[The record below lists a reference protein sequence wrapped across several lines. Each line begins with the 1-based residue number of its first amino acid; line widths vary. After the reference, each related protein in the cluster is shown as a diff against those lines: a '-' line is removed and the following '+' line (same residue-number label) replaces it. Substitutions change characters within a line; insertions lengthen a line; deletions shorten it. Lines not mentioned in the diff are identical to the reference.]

1 MRAREGEDRTPDS
14 HGDGDADGDPDP
26 GRGDDHID
34 FRRGVFRGQV
44 VGKMIVN
51 HGPRRPERSERSGRP
66 ERPELPGRPGPC
78 TLPMAQPGFT
88 GRAAELAALE
98 ARLCPPADPAPDTP
112 VVCVVTG
119 LGGMGKTALALK
131 AAHRARKEGW
141 FTGGALFLD
150 LAGYDDHPVT
160 PTRAVTSLLH
170 ALGDGDVRLGSEP
183 VGHFGEEVHQLDAYR
198 SRLAALADAGRR
210 VLLVLDNVSDSAQVS
225 PLLPASGL
233 HCVLITTRECHESL
247 TAVELPLGPLSPD
260 DSVRLIAPAV
270 RRRTAAADG
279 WTPEETE
286 AVRELTR
293 LCGRMPLALRI
304 ATALL
309 HRRRVG
315 DPLPSLVGELRA
327 AADPTRVLTSRGVDE
342 YGRVLEL
349 APVFDMSFRRLPRDR
364 ARSLCAL
371 AQVPFADFSTETAVV
386 ATGRPR
392 SEALELLDDLVGA
405 HLITGE
411 EPGDGFPGRWRIHD
425 LVRGYASALAV
436 EDPTLVEE
444 GGRARR
450 RIRDHYRTKTEA
462 ACRRLR
468 AAPPA
473 NPQPGPPT
481 DPLPSSLS
489 GALSAPSSGPS
500 PAPSSDPLSD
510 PSSGPSSDSPSDP
523 SSDSSFGSSSGP
535 LSDFSFASS
544 SGAVPD
550 PSPDPSFDS
559 SSDLSSDSSSG
570 PLSDFSSGPFE
581 ERAEAVAWLD
591 AERVNLVAATQW
603 PDELDPD
610 CTVALALHLAE
621 FLRERRFFEDWVA
634 VGRAAR
640 ERARKSP
647 DRYAEAAVCNHL
659 GNALLRADRSE
670 EAVEPLVHAADLFH
684 ALGDATGEGIA
695 WNNLGLAQRRSG
707 LLHESAATHRRARD
721 RFRDTGDVSHEGRAW
736 HNLGLVLD
744 TLGRYDEAAAT
755 LRRACVLHH
764 ATGNRF
770 LHGDSLNSLG
780 CVLHAAGRTD
790 LAVAALRECLRIR
803 RDDDNWHAT
812 SLTWNNLAR
821 VLDGTGRTA
830 EAAHARSRADE
841 AAARAGTTTASYGH
855 HH

>member
-1 MRAREGEDRTPDS
+1 MRAGEGDDRTPDS
-14 HGDGDADGDPDP
+14 RGGGGGDPFP

-51 HGPRRPERSERSGRP
+51 HGPRRPERPERSERSGRP
-66 ERPELPGRPGPC
+66 EQPELPERPGPC

-98 ARLCPPADPAPDTP
+98 ARLCPPVDPAPDTP

-170 ALGDGDVRLGSEP
+170 ALGDGDARLGSEP

-210 VLLVLDNVSDSAQVS
+210 VLLVLDNVSESAQVS

-270 RRRTAAADG
+270 RRRTAADG

-342 YGRVLEL
+342 YGRVLAL

-392 SEALELLDDLVGA
+392 SEALELLDDLVSA

-450 RIRDHYRTKTEA
+450 RIRDHYRAKTEA

-468 AAPPA
+468 ATPPD

-481 DPLPSSLS
+481 GPLPSSLS
-489 GALSAPSSGPS
+489 GALSGPLSDSSPG
-500 PAPSSDPLSD
+500 PSSDFSFDSSSGALSGALSD
-510 PSSGPSSDSPSDP
+510 PSSDPSFDSPSDP
-523 SSDSSFGSSSGP
+523 SSDSSSFGPSSGPLPDFLSRPSSGP
-535 LSDFSFASS
+535 LSDFSF
-544 SGAVPD
+544 
-550 PSPDPSFDS
+550 
-559 SSDLSSDSSSG
+559 G
-570 PLSDFSSGPFE
+570 PSSGPFE

-603 PDELDPD
+603 PDELDTD

-647 DRYAEAAVCNHL
+647 DRHAEAAVCNHL

-670 EAVEPLVHAADLFH
+670 EAVEPLVHAADLFR
-684 ALGDATGEGIA
+684 ALGDTTGEGIA

-721 RFRDTGDVSHEGRAW
+721 RFRDTGDLSHEGRAW
-736 HNLGLVLD
+736 HNLGLVLE
-744 TLGRYDEAAAT
+744 TLGRYTEATAA
-755 LRRACVLHH
+755 LRRACELHH

-780 CVLHAAGRTD
+780 CVLHTAGRTD

-803 RDDDNWHAT
+803 HDDDNWHAT

-821 VLDGTGRTA
+821 VLDGTGRAA
-830 EAAHARSRADE
+830 EAAYARNRADE
-841 AAARAGTTTASYGH
+841 AAAHAGTTTTSYGH

>member
-1 MRAREGEDRTPDS
+1 M
-14 HGDGDADGDPDP
+14 
-26 GRGDDHID
+26 
-34 FRRGVFRGQV
+34 
-44 VGKMIVN
+44 
-51 HGPRRPERSERSGRP
+51 
-66 ERPELPGRPGPC
+66 
-78 TLPMAQPGFT
+78 
-88 GRAAELAALE
+88 
-98 ARLCPPADPAPDTP
+98 
-112 VVCVVTG
+112 
-119 LGGMGKTALALK
+119 
-131 AAHRARKEGW
+131 
-141 FTGGALFLD
+141 
-150 LAGYDDHPVT
+150 
-160 PTRAVTSLLH
+160 
-170 ALGDGDVRLGSEP
+170 
-183 VGHFGEEVHQLDAYR
+183 
-198 SRLAALADAGRR
+198 
-210 VLLVLDNVSDSAQVS
+210 LDNVSDSAQVS
-225 PLLPASGL
+225 SLLPASGL
-233 HCVLITTRECHESL
+233 HCVLITSRECHESL
-247 TAVELPLGPLSPD
+247 TTDELPLGPLSPD

-315 DPLPSLVGELRA
+315 DPLASLVGELRA
-327 AADPTRVLTSRGVDE
+327 AVDPTRVLTSRGVDE
-342 YGRVLEL
+342 YGRALAL

-364 ARSLCAL
+364 ARALCAL
-371 AQVPFADFSTETAVV
+371 AQVPFAEFSSETAVV
-386 ATGRPR
+386 ATGQPR
-392 SEALELLDDLVGA
+392 SQALDLLDELVGA

-450 RIRDHYRTKTEA
+450 RIRDHYRAKTEA
-462 ACRRLR
+462 AGRRLR
-468 AAPPA
+468 AAPPDS
-473 NPQPGPPT
+473 PQPGPPT
-481 DPLPSSLS
+481 GPLPGSLS
-489 GALSAPSSGPS
+489 
-500 PAPSSDPLSD
+500 
-510 PSSGPSSDSPSDP
+510 DS
-523 SSDSSFGSSSGP
+523 
-535 LSDFSFASS
+535 L
-544 SGAVPD
+544 
-550 PSPDPSFDS
+550 
-559 SSDLSSDSSSG
+559 SDSSSG
-570 PLSDFSSGPFE
+570 PLPGPFNG
-581 ERAEAVAWLD
+581 RAEAVAWLD

-603 PDELDPD
+603 PDELDTD

-647 DRYAEAAVCNHL
+647 DRHAEAAVCNHL

-670 EAVEPLVHAADLFH
+670 EALEPLVHAADLFR

-721 RFRDTGDVSHEGRAW
+721 RFRDTGDLSHEGRAW

-744 TLGRYDEAAAT
+744 TQGRYADAAAA
-755 LRRACVLHH
+755 LRRACELHH
-764 ATGNRF
+764 VTGSRF

-780 CVLHAAGRTD
+780 CVLHSAGRAD
-790 LAVAALRECLRIR
+790 AAVAALRECLRIR
-803 RDDDNWHAT
+803 HDDDNWYAT

-821 VLDGTGRTA
+821 VLDGTGRAA
-830 EAAHARSRADE
+830 EADHARNRAAE
-841 AAARAGTTTASYGH
+841 AAARAGTTTTSYGH

>member
-1 MRAREGEDRTPDS
+1 MRAGEGDDGTPDS
-14 HGDGDADGDPDP
+14 RRDGDGDGDPDP

-51 HGPRRPERSERSGRP
+51 HGPRRPERPERSERP
-66 ERPELPGRPGPC
+66 ERPELPERPGPC

-98 ARLCPPADPAPDTP
+98 ARLCPPAGSAPDTP

-233 HCVLITTRECHESL
+233 HCVLITTREYQESL

-279 WTPEETE
+279 WTPEEAE

-342 YGRVLEL
+342 YGRVLAL

-392 SEALELLDDLVGA
+392 SEALELLDDLVSA

-450 RIRDHYRTKTEA
+450 RIRDHYRAKTEA

-468 AAPPA
+468 AAPLA

-481 DPLPSSLS
+481 GPLPSSLL
-489 GALSAPSSGPS
+489 GALP
-500 PAPSSDPLSD
+500 DP
-510 PSSGPSSDSPSDP
+510 PSDP
-523 SSDSSFGSSSGP
+523 SSDSSSDRSFDSSSGRLPDFSFGPSSGP
-535 LSDFSFASS
+535 LSDFS
-544 SGAVPD
+544 
-550 PSPDPSFDS
+550 
-559 SSDLSSDSSSG
+559 SG
-570 PLSDFSSGPFE
+570 PSSGPFE

-603 PDELDPD
+603 PDELDTD

-647 DRYAEAAVCNHL
+647 DRQAEAAVCNHL

-670 EAVEPLVHAADLFH
+670 EAVEPLVHAADLFR
-684 ALGDATGEGIA
+684 ALGDTTGEAIA

-721 RFRDTGDVSHEGRAW
+721 RFRDTGDLSHEGRAW
-736 HNLGLVLD
+736 HNLGLVLE
-744 TLGRYDEAAAT
+744 TLGRYAEAAAA
-755 LRRACVLHH
+755 LRRACELHH

-780 CVLHAAGRTD
+780 CVLHTAGRTD

-803 RDDDNWHAT
+803 HDDDNWHAT

-821 VLDGTGRTA
+821 VLDGTGRAA
-830 EAAHARSRADE
+830 EAAHARNRAAE
-841 AAARAGTTTASYGH
+841 AAARAGTTTTSYGH